1 MTLCFSGISASRRKA
16 PSVIVLSY
24 YSLKYKPKSFTVF
37 RSYRKQKW
45 RNIILGGIGIGLW
58 KVFLVGL

>member
-1 MTLCFSGISASRRKA
+1 MTLSFLGISASRSKA
-16 PSVIVLSY
+16 APVIVLSY

-45 RNIILGGIGIGLW
+45 RNIVLGGIGVGLW
-58 KVFLVGL
+58 KVLLVGL